1 MTRNQFLAIVCLALT
16 SVAILACGGGD
27 DSGGFKPGTKGVLRV
42 ATSLPAPG
50 FWTGDTVDRL
60 TGGFEYGIA
69 QEIGKKHGLRVEF
82 IDVPFTRIASGDLGG
97 ADIAMA
103 QIAATSEREQVMLLS
118 RSYMPAN
125 TAALVP
131 AGGTIRDMVEARTLR
146 WVVERDTTHAAF
158 MEEIIHPLSAAATTS
173 SRNETLAKLADGTA
187 DAALLD
193 LETALATA
201 FQSGGTLDVAGQ
213 FFTNQFLVI
222 ALPKDSKNLDAVNA
236 LIAEMESEGRLE
248 QLQQSELVPVLGR
261 DPDSVGV
268 IVTRAPR
275 TP

>member
-1 MTRNQFLAIVCLALT
+1 MGLTRFLTIICIA
-16 SVAILACGGGD
+16 VAILACGGGGD
-27 DSGGFKPGTKGVLRV
+27 GSDAFSPGTKGVLKV

-50 FWTGDTVDRL
+50 FWTGDTVDSL

-69 QEIGKKHGLRVEF
+69 QEIGKKYGLRVEF
-82 IDVPFTRIASGDLGG
+82 IDVPFARIAAGDFGG

-103 QIAATSEREQVMLLS
+103 QIAATVEREQVMALS

-131 AGGTIRDMVEARTLR
+131 AGRTIRDLVEARTLR
-146 WVVERDTTHAAF
+146 WAVERDTTHAAF
-158 MEEIIHPLSAAATTS
+158 MDEIIRPVTPYLTTS
-173 SRNETLAKLADGTA
+173 SRNETLTALVEGRA

-201 FQSGGTLDVAGQ
+201 YQSGGTLDVAGQ

-222 ALPKDSKNLDAVNA
+222 ALPKGSKNVEAVNA
-236 LIAEMESEGRLE
+236 ILTELEAAGRLE

-268 IVTRAPR
+268 IITRAPR

>member
-1 MTRNQFLAIVCLALT
+1 MLRYFLATICVA
-16 SVAILACGGGD
+16 VAIAASTACGGD
-27 DSGGFKPGTKGVLRV
+27 DSRGFKPGTKGVLKV
-42 ATSLPAPG
+42 ATALPAPG
-50 FWTGDTVDRL
+50 FWTGESVDKL
-60 TGGFEYGIA
+60 SGGFEYGIA
-69 QEIGKKHGLRVEF
+69 QELGKKYGLRVEF
-82 IDVPFTRIASGDLGG
+82 IDVPFARIAAGDLGG

-103 QIAATSEREQVMLLS
+103 QIAATLEREQVMALS
-118 RSYMPAN
+118 DSYMPAN

-131 AGGTIRDMVEARTLR
+131 AGRSIRDLVEARTLR
-146 WVVERDTTHAAF
+146 WAVERDTTHAAF
-158 MEEIIHPLSAAATTS
+158 MDDIIRPIPPYLTTS
-173 SRNETLAKLADGTA
+173 SRGETLQALGDGLA

-201 FQSGGTLDVAGQ
+201 YQSGGKLDVAGQ

-222 ALPKDSKNLDAVNA
+222 ALPKDSKNVEAVNA
-236 LIAEMESEGRLE
+236 TLAELASSGRVE

-275 TP
+275 VP

>member
-1 MTRNQFLAIVCLALT
+1 VGLTRFLAIFCVTA
-16 SVAILACGGGD
+16 AILACGGND
-27 DSGGFKPGTKGVLRV
+27 NSDGFTPGTKGVLRV

-50 FWTGDTVDRL
+50 FWTGETVDTL

-82 IDVPFTRIASGDLGG
+82 IDVPFTRIASGDLDG

-103 QIAATSEREQVMLLS
+103 QIAATAEREQVMALS

-131 AGGTIRDMVEARTLR
+131 SGRTIRDLVEARTLR
-146 WVVERDTTHAAF
+146 WAVERDTTHAAF
-158 MEEIIHPLSAAATTS
+158 MEEIIRPVTPVLTTG
-173 SRNETLAKLADGTA
+173 SRNETLTALTAGMA

-201 FQSGGTLDVAGQ
+201 FQSDGTLDVAGQ

-222 ALPKDSKNLDAVNA
+222 ALPKGSKNLEAVNTA
-236 LIAEMESEGRLE
+236 IGELEASGRLE

-268 IVTRAPR
+268 IITRALPR

>member
-1 MTRNQFLAIVCLALT
+1 MNVLRFLAILCVVIV
-16 SVAILACGGGD
+16 VAGCGGGD
-27 DSGGFKPGTKGVLRV
+27 GSGFKPATKGTLKV

-50 FWTGDTVDRL
+50 FWTGDSVDKL

-69 QEIGKKHGLRVEF
+69 QEIGKKYNLRVEF
-82 IDVPFTRIASGDLGG
+82 IDIPFARIAAGDLGG

-103 QIAATSEREQVMLLS
+103 QIASTTEREQVMELS

-131 AGGTIRDMVEARTLR
+131 VGRTIRDLVEARTLR
-146 WVVERDTTHAAF
+146 WAVERDTTHAAF
-158 MEEIIHPLSAAATTS
+158 MSEIIRPVTEYMTTA
-173 SRNETLAKLADGTA
+173 SRGETLKALTDGTA

-201 FQSGGTLDVAGQ
+201 YQSGGKLAVAGQ

-222 ALPKDSKNLDAVNA
+222 ALPKGSKNVDAVNTV
-236 LIAEMESEGRLE
+236 LTDMENNGSIER
-248 QLQQSELVPVLGR
+248 LQQSELVPVLGR
-261 DPDSVGV
+261 DPDNVPV

-275 TP
+275 TN

>member
-1 MTRNQFLAIVCLALT
+1 VRLTQFLATLCIA
-16 SVAILACGGGD
+16 VAILGCGGGD
-27 DSGGFKPGTKGVLRV
+27 DSGGFTPATKGVLKV

-50 FWTGDTVDRL
+50 FWTGGTIDKL
-60 TGGFEYGIA
+60 TGGFEYEIA
-69 QEIGKKHGLRVEF
+69 QEIAKKHGLRVEF
-82 IDVPFTRIASGDLGG
+82 IDVPFARIAAGDLGG
-97 ADIAMA
+97 ADIALA
-103 QIAATSEREQVMLLS
+103 QIAATAEREQVMALS

-131 AGGTIRDMVEARTLR
+131 VGRTIRDVVEARTLR
-146 WVVERDTTHAAF
+146 WAVERDTTHAAF
-158 MEEIIHPLSAAATTS
+158 MAEIINPVTPVLTTS
-173 SRNETLAKLADGTA
+173 SRNETLTALEEGRA

-201 FQSGGTLDVAGQ
+201 YQSGGKLDVAGQ

-222 ALPKDSKNLDAVNA
+222 ALPKGSKNLEAVNTMIDG
-236 LIAEMESEGRLE
+236 LESSGRLE

>member
-1 MTRNQFLAIVCLALT
+1 MGLTRFLTIICIAA
-16 SVAILACGGGD
+16 AILACGGDD
-27 DSGGFKPGTKGVLRV
+27 DSGGFSPRTKGVLKV

-50 FWTGDTVDRL
+50 FWTGDTVEKL
-60 TGGFEYGIA
+60 SGGFEYGIA
-69 QEIGKKHGLRVEF
+69 QEIGKKYGLRVEF
-82 IDVPFTRIASGDLGG
+82 IDVPFARIASGDLGG

-103 QIAATSEREQVMLLS
+103 QIAATTEREQVMELS

-131 AGGTIRDMVEARTLR
+131 AGRTIRDLVEARTLR
-146 WVVERDTTHAAF
+146 WAVERDTTHAAF
-158 MEEIIHPLSAAATTS
+158 MAEIVNPVTPVLTTS
-173 SRNETLAKLADGTA
+173 SRNETLAALAEGRA

-201 FQSGGTLDVAGQ
+201 YQSRGTLDVAGQ

-222 ALPKDSKNLDAVNA
+222 ALPRGSKNLEAVNLA
-236 LIAEMESEGRLE
+236 IGELESSGRLE

-268 IVTRAPR
+268 IITRAPR
-275 TP
+275 AP